1 MIAMPNTVPPCAA
14 RALKL
19 AIFEREAIE
28 DARGELARAYSFR
41 RLQRAVRDL
50 LVTSHASTLDVVL
63 ALAHVH
69 DALTGDENGRIALMH
84 AAAKL
89 ARP

>member
-19 AIFEREAIE
+19 AVSEEDAIA

-50 LVTSHASTLDVVL
+50 LVTASSLDVVVAL
-63 ALAHVH
+63 ALALG
-69 DALTGDENGRIALMH
+69 AAGDENGRIALMH

-89 ARP
+89 AAGDG